1 MPFYI
6 NDIIYVEG
14 HGWIGGLV
22 NIYSGELGQLKAYV
36 EPTPPISNPAI
47 VNNAMKI
54 AITTTNKNIL
64 SFMVLLLLCI
74 NDIII
79 HNITFSY

>member
-1 MPFYI
+1 MPFYN

-64 SFMVLLLLCI
+64 SFMVLLFLCI

>member
-1 MPFYI
+1 M
-6 NDIIYVEG
+6 EG

-22 NIYSGELGQLKAYV
+22 NIYSGDLGQLKAYV
-36 EPTPPISNPAI
+36 EPTAPISNSAI

>member
-64 SFMVLLLLCI
+64 SFMVLLFLYI

>member
-22 NIYSGELGQLKAYV
+22 NIYSGLGQLKADAQS
-36 EPTPPISNPAI
+36 TPPISNPAI

>member
-1 MPFYI
+1 M
-6 NDIIYVEG
+6 EG

-64 SFMVLLLLCI
+64 SFIKIYYLVFR
-74 NDIII
+74 
-79 HNITFSY
+79 T

>member
-1 MPFYI
+1 M
-6 NDIIYVEG
+6 EG
-14 HGWIGGLV
+14 HGCIGGLV
-22 NIYSGELGQLKAYV
+22 NMYSGDLGQLKAYV

-54 AITTTNKNIL
+54 AITTVNKNIL
-64 SFMVLLLLCI
+64 FFMVLLLLYI

-79 HNITFSY
+79 HNTTL